1 MPLDFP
7 SSPTN
12 GQTYNGYTYN
22 STKGV
27 WAIDS
32 SIIASMS
39 VADSAPPN
47 PSPGDLWYDSD
58 TGFTFVYYNDGT
70 SAQWVEVLASAVP
83 DSPSTPIDS
92 LDDISDVNVTGVATG
107 NALVFDATTANWI
120 ASKDTDVIKMNKQT
134 ISANYAIPAGY
145 NGMSAGP
152 ITIASGV
159 TVTVPVGSSWSI
171 V

>member
-107 NALVFDATTANWI
+107 NALVFDATTANWV
-120 ASKDTDVIKMNKQT
+120 ASEDTDVIKMYKQT
-134 ISANYAIPAGY
+134 IYIC
-145 NGMSAGP
+145 
-152 ITIASGV
+152 
-159 TVTVPVGSSWSI
+159 
-171 V
+171 

>member
-1 MPLDFP
+1 MALDFP
-7 SSPTN
+7 TSPTN

-27 WAIDS
+27 WVIDS

-39 VADSAPPN
+39 TSASAPAN
-47 PSPGDLWYDSD
+47 PRPGDLWYDSD

-70 SAQWVEVLASAVP
+70 SSQWVEILASAVQDIAP
-83 DSPSTPIDS
+83 LGN
-92 LDDISDVNVTGVATG
+92 LDDISDVNVAGVATG
-107 NALVFDATTANWI
+107 NALVFNATTANWVP
-120 ASKDTDVIKMNKQT
+120 SKDTDVIKMNAQT

-159 TVTVPVGSSWSI
+159 TVTIPTGSSWSI